1 MEVEYLFQ
9 IGDNIVYPMHG
20 AGIIKAIED
29 KEILGQIQQYYIIN
43 MSISAMEIMIPT
55 RNVVKLNIRP
65 VIDLVALTNL
75 IEIFQDGESDNELL
89 WKQRYKQNTE
99 KIRTG
104 KIQEGAE
111 VIRDLLRIK
120 QEKALN
126 ESEKKMLDQA
136 QGFLMSELELIEGIT
151 DQHMA
156 IFG

>member
-1 MEVEYLFQ
+1 MFQ